1 MDDSNFYLRLHVV
14 VSDQT
19 TMEKVDFLKSKI
31 KELLKEQNVVTS
43 TIEFEGEGAKDC
55 DWSHD
60 LENSLVSLSFLY
72 SQFVKSV
79 YKA

>member
-55 DWSHD
+55 D
-60 LENSLVSLSFLY
+60 
-72 SQFVKSV
+72 
-79 YKA
+79 